1 MLAFPLVLSTEESI
15 LVSLILITTWLNS
28 EDIILVSQENQR
40 CFCHTTMFSNSAPK
54 ACLSKFSIIEL
65 ILSSAFLGAGIGCVA
80 GRFFLL
86 FWCLGSAF
94 ALCFGVFLCP

>member
-28 EDIILVSQENQR
+28 EDVILVISGKP
-40 CFCHTTMFSNSAPK
+40 TMFANSAPK

-65 ILSSAFLGAGIGCVA
+65 IFSCAFLGAGIGCLA
-80 GRFFLL
+80 GRFFYY
-86 FWCLGSAF
+86 
-94 ALCFGVFLCP
+94 FGA